1 MPAPRTAS
9 PAARTGPYG
18 PFGAT
23 AGGVRLALFD
33 ARATALALPVP
44 RVDANDPNA
53 GFLAGLMASA
63 PAELIAALQA
73 VPAAS
78 LETRLRELRARLE
91 MREPDSAAGALTDLE
106 GRHPDDW
113 RVVWYRGITSLV
125 TGDHEVAALSFDA
138 VYDAFPGEPA
148 PKLALGICAEVLGQ
162 LDNAAE
168 YYRLVWAT
176 DPSFVSAAFG
186 LARVQI
192 AAGDRAGA
200 AHTLESVPEASIH
213 YTAAR
218 VTAVRARLRER
229 DPAEP
234 LLADLTA
241 AAVQVAALTGFGLDP
256 VRREQLTTEVLGK
269 ALDWILSGSPG
280 APPPG
285 GSAAAPPGT
294 RKLLDA
300 ELDERG
306 LRLGLERSYR
316 MLARLAQR
324 ATRGSNWW
332 SGPTVSAPGRG
343 CEDVREPPAA
353 RPGEVPRLRGA
364 AGVRRPVLRCV
375 RLRPVGRAGPP
386 RRPADDGDHGAAG
399 CPGGACR
406 VADGPAR
413 ACRTAPGGPARTRR
427 ARASR
432 GGRPVARRIGDGQL
446 RRARARAP
454 GDGPARHGLGRQ
466 AVADDASG
474 APRRPGGG
482 GSGRHGT
489 RRRARRT
496 PYSPDSSNSPDSS
509 GDFALAA
516 PDPRTA
522 EPTPTPAASTKV
534 CVACR
539 SGRVDPDGYCENCGH
554 AQPRERDHMEQELGS
569 VAAVSD
575 RGLRHHRNEDS
586 FAVSSTALPD
596 GSPAVVAIVCDGV
609 SSASRPDEASA
620 AAAVAAN
627 EALLES
633 LPRGTHPQQ
642 AMHEAIVAASEA
654 VNVLAQDPPG
664 AAEHEAHRHQNAPA
678 CTLVGAIMA
687 GGLLVVGWVGD
698 SRVYWVPEDRTG
710 PPARLTED
718 DSWAAQMVAAGL
730 MNEAEAYADER
741 AHAITGWLGADS
753 YELEPHTAS
762 FKPDRPGLV
771 VVCTD
776 GLWNYAESAE
786 EMAAA
791 VPPEAHLRPLHGAQV
806 LVGHALDGG
815 GHDNVTVALLP
826 FTVEQQGAGSAC
838 TTV

>member
-1 MPAPRTAS
+1 MSESHQQPALARCPGCEEPPASGDLFCGACGYDLSAVPARPDDRPTMAITVPPAAPAAPAVSPTGPPAPAVPP
-9 PAARTGPYG
+9 PAAP
-18 PFGAT
+18 P
-23 AGGVRLALFD
+23 VPD
-33 ARATALALPVP
+33 APAPPVAAVQWPAASETDSSDVPASVHRATDLPGTDSGGKPLPTTPPV
-44 RVDANDPNA
+44 RHDDR
-53 GFLAGLMASA
+53 
-63 PAELIAALQA
+63 AAA
-73 VPAAS
+73 VPAA
-78 LETRLRELRARLE
+78 T
-91 MREPDSAAGALTDLE
+91 
-106 GRHPDDW
+106 
-113 RVVWYRGITSLV
+113 
-125 TGDHEVAALSFDA
+125 
-138 VYDAFPGEPA
+138 EPA
-148 PKLALGICAEVLGQ
+148 AE
-162 LDNAAE
+162 
-168 YYRLVWAT
+168 
-176 DPSFVSAAFG
+176 
-186 LARVQI
+186 
-192 AAGDRAGA
+192 
-200 AHTLESVPEASIH
+200 
-213 YTAAR
+213 
-218 VTAVRARLRER
+218 
-229 DPAEP
+229 PAE
-234 LLADLTA
+234 
-241 AAVQVAALTGFGLDP
+241 
-256 VRREQLTTEVLGK
+256 
-269 ALDWILSGSPG
+269 
-280 APPPG
+280 
-285 GSAAAPPGT
+285 
-294 RKLLDA
+294 
-300 ELDERG
+300 
-306 LRLGLERSYR
+306 
-316 MLARLAQR
+316 
-324 ATRGSNWW
+324 
-332 SGPTVSAPGRG
+332 
-343 CEDVREPPAA
+343 
-353 RPGEVPRLRGA
+353 
-364 AGVRRPVLRCV
+364 
-375 RLRPVGRAGPP
+375 
-386 RRPADDGDHGAAG
+386 
-399 CPGGACR
+399 
-406 VADGPAR
+406 
-413 ACRTAPGGPARTRR
+413 
-427 ARASR
+427 
-432 GGRPVARRIGDGQL
+432 
-446 RRARARAP
+446 
-454 GDGPARHGLGRQ
+454 
-466 AVADDASG
+466 
-474 APRRPGGG
+474 
-482 GSGRHGT
+482 
-489 RRRARRT
+489 T

-522 EPTPTPAASTKV
+522 EPTPTPAAGTKV